1 MISQI
6 INPSAK
12 YLMETTKP
20 IMPTVMNPSNTTMVN
35 LPTYLQLNNNL
46 IKTDITI
53 LSLIIILIMAMIVS
67 IIKLKHCNI
76 V

>member
-6 INPSAK
+6 INTSAK

-20 IMPTVMNPSNTTMVN
+20 IMPTVMSPSNTTMVN
-35 LPTYLQLNNNL
+35 FPIYLQLSNNL

-67 IIKLKHCNI
+67 ISS
-76 V
+76 